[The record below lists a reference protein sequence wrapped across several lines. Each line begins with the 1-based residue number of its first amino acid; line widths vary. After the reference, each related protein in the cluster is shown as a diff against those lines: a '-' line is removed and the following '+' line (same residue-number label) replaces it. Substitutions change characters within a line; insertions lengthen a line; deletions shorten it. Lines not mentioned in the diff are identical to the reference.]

1 MEKTIY
7 KKLMEVQGSLKANKS
22 RFNKF
27 GGFSYRSAEDI
38 LEAVKPL
45 LKQNGLVLVCSDNIE
60 NGILTATYSL
70 IDIESGET
78 LQNSSVAII
87 GEHKGMSAE
96 QVTGCASSYA
106 RKYALN
112 GMFAIDDSS
121 ADPDSLDNSRQN
133 VSAND
138 NSQNKNALLEA
149 KKKLFALITEA
160 GIKNTNDVKELVGFM
175 GIDTNSLNSINDFL
189 CLKGDGDLVETIK
202 SAYTRMHE
210 QALN

>member
-7 KKLMEVQGSLKANKS
+7 KKLMEVQSSLKANKS

-45 LKQNGLVLVCSDNIE
+45 LKQNGLVLVCSDSIE

-70 IDIESGET
+70 IDIDTGESVT
-78 LQNSSVAII
+78 NSAVAIV

-96 QVTGCASSYA
+96 QNTGCASSYA

-112 GMFAIDDSS
+112 GLFAIDDSS
-121 ADPDSLDNSRQN
+121 ADPDSMQPEKEAKAMPAEKPKQKIE
-133 VSAND
+133 V
-138 NSQNKNALLEA
+138 LEA
-149 KKKLFALITEA
+149 KKLLMKAFNDAGVKNNNDIKEILQLIKL
-160 GIKNTNDVKELVGFM
+160 
-175 GIDTNSLNSINDFL
+175 DTNNP
-189 CLKGDGDLVETIK
+189 ETIK
-202 SAYTRMHE
+202 EFLS
-210 QALN
+210 LNHREIIRENMRKIAEKVF

>member
-7 KKLMEVQGSLKANKS
+7 KKLMEIQSSLKANKS

-45 LKQNGLVLVCSDNIE
+45 LKQNGLVLVCSDSID

-70 IDIESGET
+70 IDVDTGESVT
-78 LQNSSVAII
+78 NSAVAIV

-96 QVTGCASSYA
+96 QNTGCASSYA

-112 GMFAIDDSS
+112 GLFAIDDSS
-121 ADPDSLDNSRQN
+121 ADPDSMPAEKEAKPMPAEKSKAK
-133 VSAND
+133 SE
-138 NSQNKNALLEA
+138 LLEA
-149 KKKLFALITEA
+149 KKLLMKAFNDAGVKNNNDIKEILESIKL
-160 GIKNTNDVKELVGFM
+160 
-175 GIDTNSLNSINDFL
+175 DTNNP
-189 CLKGDGDLVETIK
+189 ETIK
-202 SAYTRMHE
+202 EFLS
-210 QALN
+210 LNHREIIRENMRKIAEKVF

>member
-1 MEKTIY
+1 MQKIA
-7 KKLMEVQGSLKANKS
+7 KKLIAVQSELKAKKG
-22 RFNKF
+22 RVNKF

-45 LKQNGLVLVCSDNIE
+45 LKKNGLAIIFQDR
-60 NGILTATYSL
+60 L
-70 IDIESGET
+70 IDNARYLETELILIDSESGET
-78 LQNSSVAII
+78 LKNVGVALI

-96 QVTGCASSYA
+96 QITGCASSYA

-121 ADPDSLDNSRQN
+121 ADPDSLDNSN
-133 VSAND
+133 ND
-138 NSQNKNALLEA
+138 TPKNKNALLEA

-189 CLKGDGDLVETIK
+189 GLDSDLVETIK
-202 SAYTRMHE
+202 TAYTRMHE

>member
-7 KKLMEVQGSLKANKS
+7 KKLMEIQSNLKANKS

-45 LKQNGLVLVCSDNIE
+45 LKQNGLVLVCSDSID

-70 IDIESGET
+70 IDIDTGEAVT
-78 LQNSSVAII
+78 NSAVAIV

-96 QVTGCASSYA
+96 QNTGCASSYA

-112 GMFAIDDSS
+112 GLFAIDDSS
-121 ADPDSLDNSRQN
+121 TDPDSMQPEKEAKPMPAEKTKAKSE
-133 VSAND
+133 
-138 NSQNKNALLEA
+138 LLEA
-149 KKKLFALITEA
+149 KKLLMKAFNDAGVKNNNDIKEILELIKL
-160 GIKNTNDVKELVGFM
+160 
-175 GIDTNSLNSINDFL
+175 DTNNP
-189 CLKGDGDLVETIK
+189 ETIK
-202 SAYTRMHE
+202 EFLS
-210 QALN
+210 LNHTEIIRENMRKIAEKVF

>member
-1 MEKTIY
+1 MQKIA
-7 KKLMEVQGSLKANKS
+7 KKLIAVQSELKAKKG
-22 RFNKF
+22 RVNKF

-45 LKQNGLVLVCSDNIE
+45 LKKNGLAIIFQDR
-60 NGILTATYSL
+60 L
-70 IDIESGET
+70 IDNARYLETELILIDSESGET
-78 LQNSSVAII
+78 LKNVGVALI

-96 QVTGCASSYA
+96 QITGCASSYA

-121 ADPDSLDNSRQN
+121 ADPDSLDNSN
-133 VSAND
+133 ND
-138 NSQNKNALLEA
+138 TPKNKNALLEA

-189 CLKGDGDLVETIK
+189 DLDSDLVETIK
-202 SAYTRMHE
+202 TAYTRMHE
-210 QALN
+210 QALS

>member
-1 MEKTIY
+1 MKNVT
-7 KKLMEVQGSLKANKS
+7 KKLVAVQSELKAKKG
-22 RFNKF
+22 RVNKF

-45 LKQNGLVLVCSDNIE
+45 LKKNELVLMFKDK
-60 NGILTATYSL
+60 L
-70 IDIESGET
+70 IDSCKYLETELTLIDSESGET

-121 ADPDSLDNSRQN
+121 ADPDSLDNSKQN
-133 VSAND
+133 VSVND
-138 NSQNKNALLEA
+138 NSKNKNALLEA
-149 KKKLFALITEA
+149 KKKLFSLITEA

-175 GIDTNSLNSINDFL
+175 GINTNSFDSINNFL
-189 CLKGDGDLVETIK
+189 CLESDLVETIK
-202 SAYTRMHE
+202 TAYTIMHE

>member
-7 KKLMEVQGSLKANKS
+7 KKLMEVQSSLKANKS

-45 LKQNGLVLVCSDNIE
+45 LKQNGLVLVCSDSID

-70 IDIESGET
+70 IDIDTGEAVT
-78 LQNSSVAII
+78 NSAVAIV

-96 QVTGCASSYA
+96 QNTGCASSYA

-112 GMFAIDDSS
+112 GLFAIDDSS
-121 ADPDSLDNSRQN
+121 TDPDSMEADKEAKHMPAEKTKAKSE
-133 VSAND
+133 
-138 NSQNKNALLEA
+138 LLEA
-149 KKKLFALITEA
+149 KKLLMKAFNDAGVKNNNDIKEILELIKL
-160 GIKNTNDVKELVGFM
+160 
-175 GIDTNSLNSINDFL
+175 DTNNP
-189 CLKGDGDLVETIK
+189 ETIK
-202 SAYTRMHE
+202 EFLS
-210 QALN
+210 LNHREIIRENMRKIAEKVF

>member
-7 KKLMEVQGSLKANKS
+7 KKLMEIQSNLKANKS

-45 LKQNGLVLVCSDNIE
+45 LKQNGLVLVCSDSID

-70 IDIESGET
+70 IDIDTGEAVT
-78 LQNSSVAII
+78 NSAVAIV

-96 QVTGCASSYA
+96 QNTGCASSYA

-112 GMFAIDDSS
+112 GLFAIDDSS
-121 ADPDSLDNSRQN
+121 TDPDSIEADKE
-133 VSAND
+133 A
-138 NSQNKNALLEA
+138 KPMPAEKTKAKIELLEA
-149 KKKLFALITEA
+149 KKLLMKAFNDAGVKNNNDIKEILELIKL
-160 GIKNTNDVKELVGFM
+160 
-175 GIDTNSLNSINDFL
+175 DTNNP
-189 CLKGDGDLVETIK
+189 ETIK
-202 SAYTRMHE
+202 EFLS
-210 QALN
+210 LNHREIIRENMRKIVEKVF

>member
-7 KKLMEVQGSLKANKS
+7 KKLMEIQSNLKANKS

-45 LKQNGLVLVCSDNIE
+45 LKQNGLVLVCSDSID

-70 IDIESGET
+70 IDIDTGEAVT
-78 LQNSSVAII
+78 NSAVAIV

-96 QVTGCASSYA
+96 QNTGCASSYA

-112 GMFAIDDSS
+112 GLFAIDDSS
-121 ADPDSLDNSRQN
+121 TDPDSIEADKE
-133 VSAND
+133 A
-138 NSQNKNALLEA
+138 KPMPAEKTKAKIELLEA
-149 KKKLFALITEA
+149 KKLLMKAFNDAGVKNNNDIKEILELIKL
-160 GIKNTNDVKELVGFM
+160 
-175 GIDTNSLNSINDFL
+175 DTNNP
-189 CLKGDGDLVETIK
+189 ETIK
-202 SAYTRMHE
+202 EFLS
-210 QALN
+210 LNHREIIRENMRKIAEKVF

>member
-7 KKLMEVQGSLKANKS
+7 KKLMEIQSNLKANKS

-45 LKQNGLVLVCSDNIE
+45 LKQNGLVLVCSDSID

-70 IDIESGET
+70 IDIDTGEAVT
-78 LQNSSVAII
+78 NSAVAIV

-96 QVTGCASSYA
+96 QNTGCASSYA

-112 GMFAIDDSS
+112 GLFAIDDSS
-121 ADPDSLDNSRQN
+121 TDPDSMEADKEAKPMP
-133 VSAND
+133 VEKTKA
-138 NSQNKNALLEA
+138 KIELLEA
-149 KKKLFALITEA
+149 KKLLMKAFNDAGVKNNNDIKEILELIKL
-160 GIKNTNDVKELVGFM
+160 
-175 GIDTNSLNSINDFL
+175 DTNNP
-189 CLKGDGDLVETIK
+189 ETIK
-202 SAYTRMHE
+202 EFLS
-210 QALN
+210 LNHREIIRENMRKIAEKVF

>member
-1 MEKTIY
+1 MQKIA
-7 KKLMEVQGSLKANKS
+7 KKLIAVQSELKAKKG
-22 RFNKF
+22 RVNKF

-45 LKQNGLVLVCSDNIE
+45 LKKNALAIIFQDR
-60 NGILTATYSL
+60 L
-70 IDIESGET
+70 IDNARYLETELILIDSESGET
-78 LQNSSVAII
+78 LQNVGVALI

-96 QVTGCASSYA
+96 QITGCASSYA

-121 ADPDSLDNSRQN
+121 ADPDSLDNSN
-133 VSAND
+133 ND
-138 NSQNKNALLEA
+138 TPKNKNALLEA

-189 CLKGDGDLVETIK
+189 GLDSDLVETIK
-202 SAYTRMHE
+202 TAYTRMHE
-210 QALN
+210 QALS

>member
-7 KKLMEVQGSLKANKS
+7 KKLMEIQSNLKANKS

-45 LKQNGLVLVCSDNIE
+45 LKQNGLVLVCSDSID

-70 IDIESGET
+70 IDIDTGEAVT
-78 LQNSSVAII
+78 NSAVAIV

-96 QVTGCASSYA
+96 QNTGCASSYA

-112 GMFAIDDSS
+112 GLFAIDDSS
-121 ADPDSLDNSRQN
+121 TDPDSMEADKE
-133 VSAND
+133 A
-138 NSQNKNALLEA
+138 KPMPAEKTKAKIELLEA
-149 KKKLFALITEA
+149 KKLLMKAFNDAGVKNNNDIKEILELIKL
-160 GIKNTNDVKELVGFM
+160 
-175 GIDTNSLNSINDFL
+175 DTNNP
-189 CLKGDGDLVETIK
+189 ETIK
-202 SAYTRMHE
+202 EFLS
-210 QALN
+210 LNHREIIRENMRKIAEKVF

>member
-7 KKLMEVQGSLKANKS
+7 KKLMEVQSNLKANKS

-45 LKQNGLVLVCSDNIE
+45 LKQNGLVLVCSDSID

-70 IDIESGET
+70 IDIDTGESVT
-78 LQNSSVAII
+78 NSAVAIV

-96 QVTGCASSYA
+96 QNTGCASSYA

-112 GMFAIDDSS
+112 GLFAIDDSS
-121 ADPDSLDNSRQN
+121 ADPDSMEADKEAKPMPAEKPKQKSE
-133 VSAND
+133 
-138 NSQNKNALLEA
+138 LLEA
-149 KKKLFALITEA
+149 KKLLMKAFNDAGVKNNNDIKEILELIKL
-160 GIKNTNDVKELVGFM
+160 
-175 GIDTNSLNSINDFL
+175 DTNNP
-189 CLKGDGDLVETIK
+189 ETIK
-202 SAYTRMHE
+202 EFLS
-210 QALN
+210 LNHTEIIRENMRKIAEKVF

>member
-7 KKLMEVQGSLKANKS
+7 KKLMEIQSNLKANKS

-70 IDIESGET
+70 IDIDTGEAIT
-78 LQNSSVAII
+78 NSAVAIV

-96 QVTGCASSYA
+96 QNTGCASSYA

-112 GMFAIDDSS
+112 GLFAIDDSS
-121 ADPDSLDNSRQN
+121 ADPDSMEAEKEAKPMPAEKTKAKSE
-133 VSAND
+133 
-138 NSQNKNALLEA
+138 LLEA
-149 KKKLFALITEA
+149 KKLLMKAFNDAGVKNNNDIKEILELIKL
-160 GIKNTNDVKELVGFM
+160 
-175 GIDTNSLNSINDFL
+175 DTNNP
-189 CLKGDGDLVETIK
+189 ETIK
-202 SAYTRMHE
+202 EFLS
-210 QALN
+210 LNHREIIRENMRKIAKKVF

>member
-45 LKQNGLVLVCSDNIE
+45 LKQNGLVLVCSDTIE

-70 IDIESGET
+70 IDIDSGET

-96 QVTGCASSYA
+96 QITGCASSYA

-121 ADPDSLDNSRQN
+121 ADPDSLDNS
-133 VSAND
+133 AND
-138 NSQNKNALLEA
+138 NQKSKNALLEA

-189 CLKGDGDLVETIK
+189 CLEGDLVETIK

>member
-7 KKLMEVQGSLKANKS
+7 KKLMEVQSSLKANKS

-45 LKQNGLVLVCSDNIE
+45 LKQNGLVLVCSDSIE

-70 IDIESGET
+70 IDIDTGESVT
-78 LQNSSVAII
+78 NSAVAIV

-96 QVTGCASSYA
+96 QNTGCASSYA

-112 GMFAIDDSS
+112 GLFAIDDSS
-121 ADPDSLDNSRQN
+121 ADPDSMQPEKEAKAMPAEKPKE
-133 VSAND
+133 V
-138 NSQNKNALLEA
+138 LEA
-149 KKKLFALITEA
+149 KKLLMKAFNDAGVKNNNDIKEILQLIKL
-160 GIKNTNDVKELVGFM
+160 
-175 GIDTNSLNSINDFL
+175 DTNNP
-189 CLKGDGDLVETIK
+189 ETIK
-202 SAYTRMHE
+202 EFLS
-210 QALN
+210 LNHREIIRENMRKIAEKVF

>member
-60 NGILTATYSL
+60 NSILTATYTL
-70 IDIESGET
+70 IDVDSGEAVT
-78 LQNSSVAII
+78 NSAVAIV
-87 GEHKGMSAE
+87 GEHKGMSPE
-96 QVTGCASSYA
+96 QNTGCASSYA

-112 GMFAIDDSS
+112 GLFAIDDSS
-121 ADPDSLDNSRQN
+121 ADPDSMERTHEKPKKDT
-133 VSAND
+133 
-138 NSQNKNALLEA
+138 LLEA
-149 KKKLFALITEA
+149 KRKLMDTINKA
-160 GIKNTNDVKELVGFM
+160 GIKNTNDIKELVEFM
-175 GIDTNSLNSINDFL
+175 KIDTTQEDSIKEFLSLENPI
-189 CLKGDGDLVETIK
+189 EAIK
-202 SAYTRMHE
+202 SAFSRMHE
-210 QALN
+210 QRF

>member
-7 KKLMEVQGSLKANKS
+7 KKLMEVQANLKANKS

-45 LKQNGLVLVCSDNIE
+45 LKQNSLVLVCSDSID

-70 IDIESGET
+70 IDVGTGEAVT
-78 LQNSSVAII
+78 NSAVAIV

-96 QVTGCASSYA
+96 QNTGCASSYA

-112 GMFAIDDSS
+112 GLFAIDDRS
-121 ADPDSLDNSRQN
+121 ADPDSMQPEKEARPMPAEKPKAKSE
-133 VSAND
+133 V
-138 NSQNKNALLEA
+138 LEA
-149 KKKLFALITEA
+149 KKLLMKAFNDAGVKNNNDIKEILELIKL
-160 GIKNTNDVKELVGFM
+160 
-175 GIDTNSLNSINDFL
+175 DTNNP
-189 CLKGDGDLVETIK
+189 ETIK
-202 SAYTRMHE
+202 EFLS
-210 QALN
+210 LNHREIIRENMRKIAEKVF

>member
-7 KKLMEVQGSLKANKS
+7 KKLMEVQANLKANKS

-45 LKQNGLVLVCSDNIE
+45 LKQNGLVLVCSDSID

-70 IDIESGET
+70 IDVDTGE
-78 LQNSSVAII
+78 SVANSAVAIV

-96 QVTGCASSYA
+96 QNTGCASSYA

-112 GMFAIDDSS
+112 GLFAIDDSS
-121 ADPDSLDNSRQN
+121 TDPDSMEADKEAKPMPAEKTKQKSE
-133 VSAND
+133 
-138 NSQNKNALLEA
+138 LLEA
-149 KKKLFALITEA
+149 KKLLMKAFNDAGVKNNNDIKEILELIKL
-160 GIKNTNDVKELVGFM
+160 
-175 GIDTNSLNSINDFL
+175 DTNNP
-189 CLKGDGDLVETIK
+189 ETIK
-202 SAYTRMHE
+202 EFLS
-210 QALN
+210 LNHREIIRENMRKIAEKVF